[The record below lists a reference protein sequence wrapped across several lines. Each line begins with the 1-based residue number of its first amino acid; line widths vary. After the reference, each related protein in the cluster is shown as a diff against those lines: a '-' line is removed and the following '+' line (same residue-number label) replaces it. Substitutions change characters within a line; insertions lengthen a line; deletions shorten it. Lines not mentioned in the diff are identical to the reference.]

1 MKTPEV
7 MYRDATHDP
16 EAAARADRSP
26 ELRTDLLANGF
37 MPIGLAEFRLS
48 SQKPEAMPLTAN
60 PDLALLNDAAQ
71 NGEVDEVWTSLDQ
84 SAFAAIENSFGG
96 PVVSIRTLMENGRVV
111 ETTMKPVRAPQI
123 FPPSSGLPGG
133 QDASSNLP
141 MTLTL
146 KLMQF
151 GMGSLPL
158 WAREDR
164 PRAGYHVELVDTRDV
179 GILWRRH
186 QQHLQAVRQSDPART
201 RPHNLLTMYMAFN
214 CRTMEIME
222 HYGKWGNRLSN
233 GVFALF
239 VLAIPLSMLLTFR
252 WIDTVKTAA
261 KALHLGDLLF
271 LTPIFG
277 MLVIAI
283 LTMILMG
290 LIKTHITPRLP
301 GPKLRPVAELLVEA
315 QSRLR
320 TEPFPTIQAP
330 SRIVAQAPENTPRSL
345 VRPPSAAWLGRN
357 KPLMDRIIT
366 GLFMGAIL
374 GNTHGFALTTLG
386 PLDILQRVGWN
397 ALLGA
402 FSTFWMTSGVSFKNK
417 VVTGALGG
425 MGTTILLLFLPL
437 EGWPRFFVSMILG
450 GLVWVGIGWLTR
462 RLK

>member
-7 MYRDATHDP
+7 MYRDATHDS
-16 EAAARADRSP
+16 EAATRAERSP
-26 ELRTDLLANGF
+26 ELRADLLTNGF

-48 SQKPEAMPLTAN
+48 SQRPEAMPLPTN

-96 PVVSIRTLMENGRVV
+96 PVVSIRTLMESGRVV
-111 ETTMKPVRAPQI
+111 ETTMKPVRAPQV
-123 FPPSSGLPGG
+123 FPLSGSLPDG

-179 GILWRRH
+179 GALWRRH
-186 QQHLQAVRQSDPART
+186 QQRLQAVRQSDPARI
-201 RPHNLLTMYMAFN
+201 RPQNLLTMYMAFN

-222 HYGKWGNRLSN
+222 HYGKWGNYLSN
-233 GVFALF
+233 GLFALF

-252 WIDTVKTAA
+252 WIDTVKAAA
-261 KALHLGDLLF
+261 KTLPLGDILF
-271 LTPIFG
+271 LVPIFG
-277 MLVIAI
+277 MLAIAI
-283 LTMILMG
+283 LTMVLMG
-290 LIKTHITPRLP
+290 LVKTLLTPRLP
-301 GPKLRPVAELLVEA
+301 GPKLRPATELLAEA

-320 TEPFPTIQAP
+320 IEPFPIVQDP
-330 SRIVAQAPENTPRSL
+330 GRIAAQAPENVIRSPAL
-345 VRPPSAAWLGRN
+345 PPSSTWLGRN

-374 GNTHGFALTTLG
+374 GNAHGFALTGLG

-397 ALLGA
+397 ALLGI
-402 FSTFWMTSGVSFKNK
+402 FSTLWMTSGVSVKNK
-417 VVTGALGG
+417 AVTGALGG
-425 MGTTILLLFLPL
+425 MVTTLLLLFLPL
-437 EGWPRFFVSMILG
+437 EGWLRFFVSMILG